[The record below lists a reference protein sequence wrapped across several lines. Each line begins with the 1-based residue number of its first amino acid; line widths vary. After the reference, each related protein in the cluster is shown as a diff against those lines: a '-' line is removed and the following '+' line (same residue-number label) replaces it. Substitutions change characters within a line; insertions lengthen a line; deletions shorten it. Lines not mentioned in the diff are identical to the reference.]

1 VCGTSTETPHVNT
14 EYAQSEKLESLGSS
28 DGKCLIA
35 AGYTHAFTLV
45 TGTAVESVPQTVAR
59 AVYVVRCNVSV

>member
-28 DGKCLIA
+28 DGKCLVA
-35 AGYTHAFTLV
+35 AGYTHTFTLV
-45 TGTAVESVPQTVAR
+45 TGTAVEA
-59 AVYVVRCNVSV
+59 